1 MNKKYISI
9 AIIFVVLIAALFIFI
24 DYLSYK
30 TISFNISDPSISITI
45 YSQKDKK
52 IADLNKSGSIKL
64 KDGSYYYICNSEK
77 YTQDHQLFNISGNT
91 QITVDPVYSTSE
103 LVNMLIPETEN
114 IHKVLNNKY
123 GSIINDYVIGDEQ
136 LYNKGEWYSSKLLTK
151 VSGGNM
157 PDIYRMIMHKI
168 NNSWVIVVSPR
179 FVIDYGSFNSVPK
192 NVIDSV
198 NQPASTAAYSL
209 LY

>member
-1 MNKKYISI
+1 MNKKNITL
-9 AIIFVVLIAALFIFI
+9 AILFVVIISAIFILI

-30 TISFNISDPSISITI
+30 TINFKISDPSISLTI

-52 IADLNKSGSIKL
+52 ITSLKESGSVRL
-64 KDGSYYYICNSEK
+64 KDGTYYYICNSEK
-77 YTQDHQLFNISGNT
+77 YTQDQQLFTVSGDSE
-91 QITVDPVYSTSE
+91 IIVDPSYSASMLVGLLTSE
-103 LVNMLIPETEN
+103 TKN
-114 IHKVLNNKY
+114 IHNVLNDKY
-123 GSIINDYVIGDEQ
+123 SSIIANYVFGDEQ
-136 LYNKGEWYSSKLLTK
+136 LYNKGEWYSVKLLSK

-157 PDIYRMIMHKI
+157 PDIYRVVMHKVD
-168 NNSWVIVVSPR
+168 NSWVIAVSPR
-179 FVIDYGSFNSVPK
+179 FVVEYSSFSSVPK